1 MLPKTC
7 LSVLLC
13 FLLCDKIQ
21 VGEARVALDQLTL
34 GVPGALQ
41 LHAAHAP
48 TQGKGSLELVISYE
62 PAPEDNDDRSK
73 RKARERAAAAA
84 KAAAAAGHGSSGG
97 GGGEGGIYES
107 AIDPSSGR
115 KYYYN
120 RATGHR
126 TWNKPPAMS
135 QGSRSVGNDTTT
147 NATI

>member
-1 MLPKTC
+1 M
-7 LSVLLC
+7 
-13 FLLCDKIQ
+13 FAQ

-41 LHAAHAP
+41 LHAAHSP

-73 RKARERAAAAA
+73 RKARDRAAAAA
-84 KAAAAAGHGSSGG
+84 KAAAAAGPGNSG
-97 GGGEGGIYES
+97 GGGEGGVYES
-107 AIDPSSGR
+107 AIDPASGR

-135 QGSRSVGNDTTT
+135 QSSRGNDTTT